1 MKAHSTEFTDMP
13 HSLPEL
19 PYAYD
24 ALEPHIDAQTMEI
37 HHTRHHQTYINNLNA
52 ALEGTE
58 WAEIPVEKLLTM
70 IQQLP
75 SDKHAAVINQGG
87 GHANHSL
94 FWTVMA
100 VNAGGTPEGELAKAI
115 DEQLGGFDKFKEA
128 FTKAAVS
135 RFGSGWAWLSVTP
148 EKKLV
153 VEHTGNQDSP
163 LMNGN
168 TPILGLDVW
177 EHAYYL
183 RYQNRRPEY
192 INAFYQVINWP
203 EVQRR
208 YGAAMG

>member
-1 MKAHSTEFTDMP
+1 MKAPLTEFIDMP
-13 HSLPEL
+13 HTLPDL

-37 HHTRHHQTYINNLNA
+37 HHTKHHQTYINNLNA

-100 VNAGGTPEGELAKAI
+100 VNAGGTPDGELAKAI
-115 DEQLGGFDKFKEA
+115 DEQLGGVDKFKDA

-208 YGAAMG
+208 YQAAMG